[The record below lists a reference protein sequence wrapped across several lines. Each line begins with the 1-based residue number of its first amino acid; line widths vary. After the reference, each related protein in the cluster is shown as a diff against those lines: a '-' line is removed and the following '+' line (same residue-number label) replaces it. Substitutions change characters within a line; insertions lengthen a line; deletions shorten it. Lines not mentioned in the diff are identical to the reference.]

1 MDTKKFFTDKKVIIL
16 LASFCCLLWGS
27 AYPAVKIG
35 YSLFNIAAD
44 NIPSKLVFAGY
55 RFTLAGVFVLL
66 IALILRR
73 NRFSFTKKNIG
84 QIALLGLTQT
94 SLQYIFFYIGL
105 GYTTGVKGSIINAT
119 GTFFSVVLA
128 HFIYTND
135 KLTSNKIIGC
145 IIGFAGVMTVNFS
158 ASLLNF
164 SFSIKGDGFIMFSA
178 FVASAASIYGKKIT
192 QVLDSTV
199 VTGCQLFIGGFFL
212 ALSGYASGG
221 RIAGFGAK
229 STLLLIYLTI
239 LSSAAFSLWTALLK
253 YNKVGVISVFNFLIP
268 VFGSVLSAIF
278 LGENVL
284 QFKNLFALIL
294 VCAGIILSNK
304 SIDSKI

>member
-55 RFTLAGVFVLL
+55 RFTLAGIFVLL

-73 NRFSFTKKNIG
+73 HIFSFTKKNIG

-119 GTFFSVVLA
+119 GTFFSIVLA

-145 IIGFAGVMTVNFS
+145 IIGFAGVMIVNFN

-221 RIAGFGAK
+221 RITGFGAK
-229 STLLLIYLTI
+229 STLLLIYLAI

>member
-1 MDTKKFFTDKKVIIL
+1 LDTKKFFTDKKVIIL

-35 YSLFNIAAD
+35 YSLFDIAAD

-55 RFTLAGVFVLL
+55 RFTLAGIFVLL

-158 ASLLNF
+158 TSLLNF

-229 STLLLIYLTI
+229 STLLLIYLAI

-278 LGENVL
+278 LEENVL

>member
-1 MDTKKFFTDKKVIIL
+1 LDTKKFFTDKKVIIL

-55 RFTLAGVFVLL
+55 RFTLAGIFVLL

-73 NRFSFTKKNIG
+73 HIFSFTKKNIG

-119 GTFFSVVLA
+119 GTFFSIVLA

-145 IIGFAGVMTVNFS
+145 IIGFAGVMIVNFN

-221 RIAGFGAK
+221 RITGFGAK
-229 STLLLIYLTI
+229 STLLLIYLAI

>member
-55 RFTLAGVFVLL
+55 RFTLAGIFVLL

-212 ALSGYASGG
+212 ALSGYAGGG

-229 STLLLIYLTI
+229 STLLLIYLAI

-253 YNKVGVISVFNFLIP
+253 YNRVGVISVFNFLIP

>member
-55 RFTLAGVFVLL
+55 RFTLAGIFVLL

-135 KLTSNKIIGC
+135 KLTSNKVIGC

-221 RIAGFGAK
+221 RITGFGAK
-229 STLLLIYLTI
+229 SILLLIYLAI

>member
-73 NRFSFTKKNIG
+73 HRFSFTKKNIA

-229 STLLLIYLTI
+229 STLLLIYLAI

-278 LGENVL
+278 LEENVL